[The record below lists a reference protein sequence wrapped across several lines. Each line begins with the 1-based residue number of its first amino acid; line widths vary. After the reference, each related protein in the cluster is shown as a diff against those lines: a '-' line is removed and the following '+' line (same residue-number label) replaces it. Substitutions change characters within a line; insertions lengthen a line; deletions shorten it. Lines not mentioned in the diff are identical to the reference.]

1 MCCIFVKIKIMDSAT
16 LNVSQKKINSR
27 NDIVL
32 QITKRQ
38 LNVFL
43 LVLSAIVFVS
53 VNLLAISLE
62 GMLIKELL
70 ICESIILMVFFIRTS
85 KSNKIKK

>member
-1 MCCIFVKIKIMDSAT
+1 MDSAT

-70 ICESIILMVFFIRTS
+70 ICESIIFMVFFIRTS

>member
-1 MCCIFVKIKIMDSAT
+1 MDSAT